1 MVPPPDP
8 LSSAPPINACG
19 AIGILVAAR
28 SLCPGLPMFSLLRYR
43 LDINERIGA
52 PILIRELGIL
62 GALSLGRRIRRRQRA
77 GEPFVGFPEPATEQD
92 RLSREQIGPAIVLYT
107 ELRERVGQAR
117 ALQITEEIVVEA
129 ACAFLHQT
137 IGSLKRADLEALT
150 PESVAAFS
158 REKASKFFNATV
170 EWQQLDSEAIRF
182 HVVHCRFP
190 PLCAEAGV
198 PELAPVFCKGDAR
211 FFGTVEPDVELI
223 RPTMIATGGARCD
236 FTLRFAERPPRDG

>member
-1 MVPPPDP
+1 
-8 LSSAPPINACG
+8 
-19 AIGILVAAR
+19 
-28 SLCPGLPMFSLLRYR
+28 MFSLLRYR

-62 GALSLGRRIRRRQRA
+62 GALSLGRRIRRRQKA
-77 GEPFVGFPEPATEQD
+77 GEPFVGFPEPLTDHD

-117 ALQITEEIVVEA
+117 ALQITEEIVIEA

-137 IGSLKRADLEALT
+137 IGSLKRAELEALT
-150 PESVAAFS
+150 PESVAEFS

-170 EWQQLDSEAIRF
+170 EWQQLNGEAVHF

-223 RPTMIATGGARCD
+223 RPTMIATGGTRCD
-236 FTLRFAERPPRDG
+236 FTLRFAGSSSRDG